1 MKKSELLKLIKE
13 ELQGYSPQIG
23 KTKGLT
29 PDTLNKI
36 LKKIADDTEDEVSE
50 VDNPVDRITLDI
62 PLFIRLLEYAKEDAQ
77 TDMDL
82 HDVAEKAIQ
91 LGSVQNTA
99 LSMDDYDS
107 LIPTGEVSEVKG
119 LGRRGLNEFSIKLA
133 DEILDFFK
141 KYAILRK
148 EPYQRKY
155 KSGLSDEEFVARSKE
170 GFLNM
175 IVQIVRDKVMSD
187 KTITKEGL
195 WANINAK
202 RKRGEK
208 PAHKNSNA
216 HKDAVASGNAMK
228 K

>member
-50 VDNPVDRITLDI
+50 IDNPVDRITLDI
-62 PLFIRLLEYAKEDAQ
+62 PLFIRLLEYAKEDAK

-107 LIPTGEVSEVKG
+107 LVGKQEVE
-119 LGRRGLNEFSIKLA
+119 E
-133 DEILDFFK
+133 K
-141 KYAILRK
+141 KR
-148 EPYQRKY
+148 P
-155 KSGLSDEEFVARSKE
+155 
-170 GFLNM
+170 
-175 IVQIVRDKVMSD
+175 
-187 KTITKEGL
+187 GL

-208 PAHKNSNA
+208 PSHGNSNA
-216 HKDAVASGNAMK
+216 HKDAVAAGNAMK

>member
-1 MKKSELLKLIKE
+1 MKKSELVKIIKE

-36 LKKIADDTEDEVSE
+36 LKKIASSEEEDEVSE
-50 VDNPVDRITLDI
+50 VENPVDRITLDI

-107 LIPTGEVSEVKG
+107 LVGKQEVE
-119 LGRRGLNEFSIKLA
+119 E
-133 DEILDFFK
+133 K
-141 KYAILRK
+141 KR
-148 EPYQRKY
+148 P
-155 KSGLSDEEFVARSKE
+155 
-170 GFLNM
+170 
-175 IVQIVRDKVMSD
+175 
-187 KTITKEGL
+187 GL

-208 PAHKNSNA
+208 PSHGNSNA
-216 HKDAVASGNAMK
+216 HKDAVAAGNAMK